1 MRISWYDSFKG
12 GDCLNIGERI
22 KKRRKEMDLSVEEL
36 AKRLGKNRATVYRYE
51 NGEIENLPTTILEPI
66 AKALSTTPAY
76 LMGYED
82 NLNIDTDFIA
92 DLMKD
97 RELIEHVN
105 RLSRLPKEQQKTIFD
120 MIDFLSK
127 EKGL

>member
-1 MRISWYDSFKG
+1 M
-12 GDCLNIGERI
+12 NIGERI